1 MVEWLSTYE
10 GNPQWARL
18 VAARQQ
24 RKRQQ
29 DRGADYD
36 PPREHNQKQDVTEE
50 PLMRESNTVVE
61 DPFNILDDDI

>member
-18 VAARQQ
+18 VAARQL

-36 PPREHNQKQDVTEE
+36 PPREHQKQDATEE
-50 PLMRESNTVVE
+50 PLMQESNTVVE